1 MFIDSEYELQ
11 TNMPVS
17 HNTKFN
23 QPPNICRK
31 IYFAIMYI
39 FST

>member
-1 MFIDSEYELQ
+1 MFIDSEYELE
-11 TNMPVS
+11 TNMQVS

-23 QPPNICRK
+23 QPPNIPQK
-31 IYFAIMYI
+31 IYFAIIYI